1 MLPSGVVSKN
11 LRDSKTKG
19 KPLIPAPVHD
29 AFLNALLLCS
39 TAFSSMVSRLL
50 LVDDRCNFDIMAW
63 WWTMDVECSIPCHSW
78 PTGMWEILINVNMN
92 IWALLAQRGNSGRT
106 ESEPQAEEHRP
117 EKGSIGFTRLLA
129 GSMTQKSD
137 TGALA
142 VL

>member
-78 PTGMWEILINVNMN
+78 PT
-92 IWALLAQRGNSGRT
+92 
-106 ESEPQAEEHRP
+106 EHRP